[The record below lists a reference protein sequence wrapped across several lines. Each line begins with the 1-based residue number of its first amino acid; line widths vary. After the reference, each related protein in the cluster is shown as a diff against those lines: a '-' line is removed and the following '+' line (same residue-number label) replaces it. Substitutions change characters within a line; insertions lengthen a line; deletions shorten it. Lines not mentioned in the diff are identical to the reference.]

1 MINKGISLN
10 KLNFSGFSSSNI
22 WAGYFESKQGHN
34 LILMKEAINLAYDFF
49 KDDLDDVIMVSVL
62 KYSAEYNFENEGEYY
77 NRLFRIAKE
86 HNLIQETT
94 DVFYSYL
101 YGDILLPA
109 DCLTISLDKKL
120 FLCLT
125 RLMMG
130 CNIGRRLLSY
140 FY

>member
-1 MINKGISLN
+1 
-10 KLNFSGFSSSNI
+10 
-22 WAGYFESKQGHN
+22 
-34 LILMKEAINLAYDFF
+34 
-49 KDDLDDVIMVSVL
+49 MVSAL

-77 NRLFRIAKE
+77 NRLFRIAKK

-94 DVFYSYL
+94 DVFDSYL

-125 RLMMG
+125 QLVMG
-130 CNIGRRLLSY
+130 CNTILGDVCFLIFTKLNIAIYPHEDLGFGVVSLSDDTHLSIE
-140 FY
+140 FLRFCSKSENFIVHIEH